1 MSERERIDALIERA
15 LDDLEESEI
24 EAIRAELGEEP
35 EALEQFNDLLAMKAL
50 VPEPLAPPTSMDARI
65 LEAARSAAASA
76 RGDADALAHRG
87 SGALG
92 NLSRWLSRVV
102 RGPQVAMA
110 TVSLLVVALSLFFVP
125 LRERETRDDA
135 DSALTQATRELPRS
149 PSGTELPEGEPFMKV
164 AGEGAEEPSASA
176 TASSAG
182 LSRQRKSA
190 APGGSPKAQER
201 ASAPPRLA
209 AKESPPAQDA
219 EQRWPSGDAMAGD
232 AALSRAPRSASS
244 GAPSMATRPAQ
255 GESNAS
261 AQTAMRAAG
270 ESVSFSTSSAPSGSD
285 ARRAE
290 STPTKRDE
298 AASAREAHVD
308 SLRRLV
314 ERRAYGEAIRVG
326 RALLGTRSGR
336 SDEIAE
342 ILLLLARAEKGA
354 GRCDR
359 SMPLYER
366 LVREYPEKAGA
377 EGIVAEMEA
386 CAESAR

>member
-1 MSERERIDALIERA
+1 
-15 LDDLEESEI
+15 
-24 EAIRAELGEEP
+24 
-35 EALEQFNDLLAMKAL
+35 
-50 VPEPLAPPTSMDARI
+50 
-65 LEAARSAAASA
+65 
-76 RGDADALAHRG
+76 
-87 SGALG
+87 
-92 NLSRWLSRVV
+92 
-102 RGPQVAMA
+102 
-110 TVSLLVVALSLFFVP
+110 
-125 LRERETRDDA
+125 
-135 DSALTQATRELPRS
+135 
-149 PSGTELPEGEPFMKV
+149 
-164 AGEGAEEPSASA
+164 
-176 TASSAG
+176 
-182 LSRQRKSA
+182 
-190 APGGSPKAQER
+190 
-201 ASAPPRLA
+201 
-209 AKESPPAQDA
+209 
-219 EQRWPSGDAMAGD
+219 
-232 AALSRAPRSASS
+232 
-244 GAPSMATRPAQ
+244 MATRPAQ

-261 AQTAMRAAG
+261 AQTALRAAG
-270 ESVSFSTSSAPSGSD
+270 ESVSFSTPSAPSGSD